1 MFLRSVPR
9 LSRAMS
15 TRLFSSFIVSP
26 SELSTALKNPGNRI
40 IPLSAEWY
48 LPNSPLNGH
57 SEYLSRRIPGARFFD
72 LDAVKDASSPYPH
85 MLPDAATF
93 SAAMGE
99 LGIKKD
105 DTVVVYDGANM
116 GLFSAPRVAWTLKV
130 FGHENVKLLDNFKK
144 WVEDGLPTESGD
156 VKAWEKT
163 SYGASKLDEGMVL
176 DFEAVKKIAQEKL
189 EGGAKKLQVLDARPN
204 GRWAGKDPEP
214 RPGLPSGHLPGS
226 ISVPFGELIN
236 PVTKSF
242 KSEEELRKIFEAKG
256 VDMTGETEKVLM
268 CGTGVTAV
276 VVDTAMELAGVQGK
290 RRIYDGSWTEWAMRV
305 DEKEG
310 LIVKA

>member
-1 MFLRSVPR
+1 
-9 LSRAMS
+9 
-15 TRLFSSFIVSP
+15 
-26 SELSTALKNPGNRI
+26 
-40 IPLSAEWY
+40 
-48 LPNSPLNGH
+48 
-57 SEYLSRRIPGARFFD
+57 
-72 LDAVKDASSPYPH
+72 

-105 DTVVVYDGANM
+105 DTLVVYDGANM

-189 EGGAKKLQVLDARPN
+189 GGGAKKLQVLDARPN
-204 GRWAGKDPEP
+204 GRWTGKDPEP
-214 RPGLPSGHLPGS
+214 RPG
-226 ISVPFGELIN
+226 
-236 PVTKSF
+236 
-242 KSEEELRKIFEAKG
+242 
-256 VDMTGETEKVLM
+256 M
-268 CGTGVTAV
+268 
-276 VVDTAMELAGVQGK
+276 Q
-290 RRIYDGSWTEWAMRV
+290 
-305 DEKEG
+305 
-310 LIVKA
+310 